1 MAPNCHGQGHCFG
14 HQLSRNILEEGGG
27 NTEEEE
33 GMRKET
39 NDDKKQ
45 SVRKRYSIYGFVS
58 ASCMGLQT
66 HTYIATFHICDTFRF
81 IPVVTL
87 LFMYIH

>member
-14 HQLSRNILEEGGG
+14 YQLSRNILEEGGG
-27 NTEEEE
+27 GGVN
-33 GMRKET
+33 
-39 NDDKKQ
+39 NDDKE

-58 ASCMGLQT
+58 ASCRDLQT
-66 HTYIATFHICDTFRF
+66 HTHTVVTFHICDTFRF

-87 LFMYIH
+87 LFMYVQ